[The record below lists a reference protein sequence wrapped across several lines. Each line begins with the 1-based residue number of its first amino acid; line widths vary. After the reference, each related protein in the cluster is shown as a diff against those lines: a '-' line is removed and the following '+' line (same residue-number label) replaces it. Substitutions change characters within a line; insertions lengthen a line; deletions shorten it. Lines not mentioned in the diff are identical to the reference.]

1 MVEIITLGGTS
12 IPGLELSLSL
22 GSFILE
28 AISCSVGS
36 WMMMGAGLD
45 LLAVTL
51 ILVFG
56 RDSGM
61 GAGFFNFCFLGRI
74 GGVSSSSLESSI
86 SWTFLFFGVDFLV
99 P

>member
-1 MVEIITLGGTS
+1 MVKIITLGRTS

-28 AISCSVGS
+28 VISCSVGS

-45 LLAVTL
+45 LIAVTF

-61 GAGFFNFCFLGRI
+61 GVVFFNFFFLRGI

-86 SWTFLFFGVDFLV
+86 SWTFLFVRVDFLV
-99 P
+99 A